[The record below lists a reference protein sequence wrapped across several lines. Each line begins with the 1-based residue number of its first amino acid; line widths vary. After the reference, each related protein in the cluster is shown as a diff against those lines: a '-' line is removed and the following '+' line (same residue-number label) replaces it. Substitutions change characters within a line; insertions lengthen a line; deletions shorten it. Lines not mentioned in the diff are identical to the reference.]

1 MTPPETAPDTATL
14 PANARLTAEQVEA
27 FKKDGYILYNQPVFP
42 DHEFAAL
49 KNHFEMKLDYW
60 TKQGKSP
67 EHMDTP
73 HFTDTW
79 LFHWVLSDYVLDL
92 VEPLLGPDIA
102 LWSTHFICK
111 PAGVGKRVPW
121 HEDSAYWGRVL
132 DPMEV
137 VTVWLAVDPSMVENG
152 CMRVIPGTHHG
163 GYSQYEEVEEGQ
175 VFDTEIKADS
185 FDESKAVDCILK
197 PNECSIH
204 HAKLI
209 HGSNPNTG
217 TQRRCGYTM
226 RFVPASSAYRPD
238 KSRQDSFQI
247 YMARGQ
253 DKAGNE
259 YGNPTEPNW
268 KYIDATEEQ
277 RRAAKALA

>member
-1 MTPPETAPDTATL
+1 MTTATASQA
-14 PANARLTAEQVEA
+14 PARSRLSADQVQA
-27 FKKDGYILYNQPVFP
+27 FQKDGYILYNQPVFP
-42 DHEFAAL
+42 EDEFAEL
-49 KNHFEMKLDYW
+49 KNHFELKLDYW
-60 TKQGKSP
+60 TQKGRSP

-73 HFTDTW
+73 HFTDTA
-79 LFHWVLSDYVLDL
+79 LFHWVLSDHVLDL
-92 VEPLLGPDIA
+92 VEPLIGPDIA

-121 HEDSAYWGRVL
+121 HEDSAYWGKVL

-152 CMRVIPGTHHG
+152 CMRVIPGTHNN
-163 GYSQYEEVEEGQ
+163 GYSEYQEVEAGQ
-175 VFDTEIKADS
+175 VFDTEIKSDS

-226 RFVPASSAYRPD
+226 RFVPATSAYRPEGERA
-238 KSRQDSFQI
+238 KAFQI

-268 KYIDATEEQ
+268 NYIDASEEQ
-277 RRAAKALA
+277 RLQAKALA